1 MAKSGTATAPVLEAR
16 YGAEQ
21 PYSVSFTL
29 RGLTPFLFNQ
39 FVDLEGYAESTA
51 TPKKNPNRQR
61 ERDYE
66 AMVWRCDDGKLGLP
80 VTSVIASIVNAGRYF
95 KSPISSNGGAGRTLA
110 EALTITGENMATFG
124 VKTWDAI
131 DFRLARNGDMKRS
144 PKPTHRPRLEKG
156 WTLNG
161 SFSVVSP
168 EFFTPTALLEI
179 LTRAG
184 QVCGIGD
191 GRKIG
196 MGRFAPDGFA
206 ITEGIVW

>member
-1 MAKSGTATAPVLEAR
+1 MAKSGTAVLEAR

-29 RGLTPFLFNQ
+29 RGLTPLLFNQ
-39 FVDLEGYAESTA
+39 FVDLEGYAESTP
-51 TPKKNPNRQR
+51 TPKRNPNKKL
-61 ERDYE
+61 EKNYE
-66 AMVWRCDDGKLGLP
+66 EMVFRCDDGTLGLP
-80 VTSVIASIVNAGRYF
+80 VHHVLASMANAGRYY
-95 KSPISSNGGAGRTLA
+95 KSPIASNGGAKRTLE
-110 EALTITGENMATFG
+110 EALTIAGDDMASFG
-124 VKTWDAI
+124 VKMWDSI
-131 DFRLARNGDMKRS
+131 DFRLARNSDMKRS

-156 WTLNG
+156 WTLSG

-168 EFFTPTALLEI
+168 EFYAPTALLEI

-184 QVCGIGD
+184 QVCGVGD

-196 MGRFAPDGFA
+196 MGRFAPDGFE

>member
-1 MAKSGTATAPVLEAR
+1 MAKSGTGKVVAELEPR

-21 PYSVSFTL
+21 PYTVEFAL

-39 FVDLEGYAESTA
+39 FVDLEGYSESTA
-51 TPKKNPNRQR
+51 TPKRNPNAKR
-61 ERDYE
+61 EKDYE
-66 AMVWRCDDGKLGLP
+66 AMVFRYDGNLGLP
-80 VTSVIASIVNAGRYF
+80 VHHVIASVVNAGRYF
-95 KSPISSNGGAGRTLA
+95 KSPISSNGGASRTLG
-110 EALTITGENMATFG
+110 EALTIAGDDMASFG
-124 VKTWDAI
+124 VKTWDTI

-156 WTLNG
+156 WKLTG

-168 EFFTPTALLEI
+168 EFFSPGALLEI

-184 QVCGIGD
+184 QICGVGD

-196 MGRFAPDGFA
+196 MGRFAPDGFE
-206 ITEGIVW
+206 ITEGVAW